1 MHVFSHLHNDHHH
14 FSIFTMEP
22 QTTAKVV
29 LNTTKGPIEA
39 ELFAKEV
46 PLACT
51 RFLQL
56 CKSGYYDSKPFYRVL
71 PGELIQCGQPEAGK
85 DTNSYPKLKDEPHT
99 RIKLKRGYLA
109 MASEYTEN
117 NRRVPNSAATEFFVA
132 LKEIPFSGTVIGKI
146 TGDTIYNAQDI
157 ARGELTED
165 GYPMY
170 VQRVQ
175 NVEVVLGG
183 GLVEETQK
191 GEGSGETGKS
201 GDAKTRSNDKSKKPK
216 RKLQVNHDD
225 DEEEEPVFTKKSVS
239 KLVED
244 KFKKET
250 KEKKKAKLDEPDET
264 KPETKPAVEASTVT
278 HHVQDEEADAAAETD
293 DVVAERLEKFKSM
306 ARDKPEPAAKSVLI
320 SREDRIRR
328 RLGLGPDDDVPSDA
342 SDPSSDEDDD
352 DFDIFKHKFICP
364 EDEKGE
370 DSLVTLGA

>member
-1 MHVFSHLHNDHHH
+1 
-14 FSIFTMEP
+14 MEP

-56 CKSGYYDSKPFYRVL
+56 CKAGYYDSKPFYRVL

-85 DTNSYPKLKDEPHT
+85 DTDSYGKLKDEPHT

-109 MASEYTEN
+109 MASVYTEN
-117 NRRVPNSAATEFFVA
+117 NRRVPNSATTEFFVA

-175 NVEVVLGG
+175 TVEVVLGG
-183 GLVEETQK
+183 GLVEETGK
-191 GEGSGETGKS
+191 GGEGSGETASSREIK
-201 GDAKTRSNDKSKKPK
+201 ARSKKPK
-216 RKLQVNHDD
+216 RKLQVNHVD

-250 KEKKKAKLDEPDET
+250 KEKKKAKLDEPEET
-264 KPETKPAVEASTVT
+264 ETMPKTAPAVEASTAT
-278 HHVQDEEADAAAETD
+278 HHVQDEEADVAAETD
-293 DVVAERLEKFKSM
+293 DVVSERLEKFKNM

-328 RLGLGPDDDVPSDA
+328 RLGLGPEDDVPSDA
-342 SDPSSDEDDD
+342 SDPSSDEDDEE
-352 DFDIFKHKFICP
+352 FDIFKHKFICP

>member
-1 MHVFSHLHNDHHH
+1 
-14 FSIFTMEP
+14 MEP

-29 LNTTKGPIEA
+29 LTTTKGPIEA

-71 PGELIQCGQPEAGK
+71 PGELIQCGQQEAGNN
-85 DTNSYPKLKDEPHT
+85 TNSYPKLKDEPHT

-117 NRRVPNSAATEFFVA
+117 NRRVPNSATTEFFIA

-170 VQRVQ
+170 VQTVQ
-175 NVEVVLGG
+175 NVEIVLGG
-183 GLVEETQK
+183 GLVQETQK
-191 GEGSGETGKS
+191 AGADAGADAESRENKS
-201 GDAKTRSNDKSKKPK
+201 GSRDKPKKPK

-225 DEEEEPVFTKKSVS
+225 DDDEEPVFTKKSVS

-244 KFKKET
+244 KFKKDNSNVA
-250 KEKKKAKLDEPDET
+250 KKPK
-264 KPETKPAVEASTVT
+264 VEASAEQPEPAAVQATTT
-278 HHVQDEEADAAAETD
+278 HHVQDAKDMTTEVDT
-293 DVVAERLEKFKSM
+293 VVSERLEKFRNMSRTKPDTKPKSM
-306 ARDKPEPAAKSVLI
+306 LI

-328 RLGLGPDDDVPSDA
+328 RLGLGPDEDIPSDA
-342 SDPSSDEDDD
+342 SDPSSDEDD

-364 EDEKGE
+364 EDDKAE
-370 DSLVTLGA
+370 DSLITLGA

>member
-1 MHVFSHLHNDHHH
+1 
-14 FSIFTMEP
+14 MEP

-29 LNTTKGPIEA
+29 LKTTKGPIEA

-46 PLACT
+46 PQACT

-56 CKSGYYDSKPFYRVL
+56 CKAGYYDSKPFYRVL
-71 PGELIQCGQPEAGK
+71 PGELIQCGQQDPGS

-109 MASEYTEN
+109 MASEYTDN
-117 NRRVPNSAATEFFVA
+117 NRRVPNSATTEFFVA

-146 TGDTIYNAQDI
+146 TGDTLYNAQDI

-170 VQRVQ
+170 VQKIL
-175 NVEVVLGG
+175 NVDVVLGG
-183 GLVEETQK
+183 GLVEETQT
-191 GEGSGETGKS
+191 GEETQNSRDTKAQS
-201 GDAKTRSNDKSKKPK
+201 REKQKKPK
-216 RKLQVNHDD
+216 RKLQVTHDE

-244 KFKKET
+244 KFKSNQKKVKIEEDKKET
-250 KEKKKAKLDEPDET
+250 EPE
-264 KPETKPAVEASTVT
+264 PPAAPAPSTNT
-278 HHVQDEEADAAAETD
+278 RHVQDEEEAAED
-293 DVVAERLEKFKSM
+293 IDNVVSERLEKFKNM
-306 ARDKPEPAAKSVLI
+306 AREKPQPKEKSVLI